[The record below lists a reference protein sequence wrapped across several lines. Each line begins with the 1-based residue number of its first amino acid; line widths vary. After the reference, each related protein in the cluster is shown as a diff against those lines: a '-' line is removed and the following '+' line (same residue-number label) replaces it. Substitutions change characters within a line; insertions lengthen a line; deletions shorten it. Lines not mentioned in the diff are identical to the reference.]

1 MRGRLDARRTLKS
14 LVADLRIMKKR
25 VFLALLAAA
34 AVTFV
39 GCSKDDDGP
48 DEGPQTYTITFEG
61 DDWSP
66 LVVANYNG
74 GKAMSVVYEDKAYT
88 WTDQT
93 TQLTSPCPEGWG
105 YPFMVSS
112 YNSKDI
118 EKFNSYELDLYLYNA
133 RNEDATTGGGHDG
146 SDNFLIGYGNYDE
159 AHPDYGDSRPI
170 FAFADGV
177 ARTIQSCYINSTCYF
192 LSVAAKGNALAPAL
206 EEGQDVLIHATGY
219 DAAGK
224 ETGTVTMTFAS
235 KDKLIKEWTKWDLSS
250 LGKVAKVRF
259 NMTGGPDNGYGF
271 SMPAYYALD
280 DITIEL

>member
-1 MRGRLDARRTLKS
+1 
-14 LVADLRIMKKR
+14 MKKR

-118 EKFNSYELDLYLYNA
+118 EKFNSYELDLYLY
-133 RNEDATTGGGHDG
+133 
-146 SDNFLIGYGNYDE
+146 
-159 AHPDYGDSRPI
+159 
-170 FAFADGV
+170 
-177 ARTIQSCYINSTCYF
+177 
-192 LSVAAKGNALAPAL
+192 LS
-206 EEGQDVLIHATGY
+206 LIH
-219 DAAGK
+219 
-224 ETGTVTMTFAS
+224 
-235 KDKLIKEWTKWDLSS
+235 I
-250 LGKVAKVRF
+250 
-259 NMTGGPDNGYGF
+259 
-271 SMPAYYALD
+271 
-280 DITIEL
+280 

>member
-1 MRGRLDARRTLKS
+1 
-14 LVADLRIMKKR
+14 MKKR

-118 EKFNSYELDLYLYNA
+118 EKFNTYELDLYLYNA
-133 RNEDATTGGGHDG
+133 RNEDLIISLSVTATTTRRTPTMATAVLF
-146 SDNFLIGYGNYDE
+146 SLS
-159 AHPDYGDSRPI
+159 PMVWRVRSR
-170 FAFADGV
+170 
-177 ARTIQSCYINSTCYF
+177 
-192 LSVAAKGNALAPAL
+192 AAISIRP
-206 EEGQDVLIHATGY
+206 VI
-219 DAAGK
+219 
-224 ETGTVTMTFAS
+224 S
-235 KDKLIKEWTKWDLSS
+235 
-250 LGKVAKVRF
+250 
-259 NMTGGPDNGYGF
+259 
-271 SMPAYYALD
+271 
-280 DITIEL
+280 

>member
-1 MRGRLDARRTLKS
+1 
-14 LVADLRIMKKR
+14 MKKR

-118 EKFNSYELDLYLYNA
+118 EKFNTYEFMSLTSTCTMHRTRMLLRA
-133 RNEDATTGGGHDG
+133 AATTDRII
-146 SDNFLIGYGNYDE
+146 S
-159 AHPDYGDSRPI
+159 
-170 FAFADGV
+170 
-177 ARTIQSCYINSTCYF
+177 
-192 LSVAAKGNALAPAL
+192 LSVTATTTKRTPTMATA
-206 EEGQDVLIHATGY
+206 VLFSLSP
-219 DAAGK
+219 
-224 ETGTVTMTFAS
+224 TV
-235 KDKLIKEWTKWDLSS
+235 
-250 LGKVAKVRF
+250 
-259 NMTGGPDNGYGF
+259 
-271 SMPAYYALD
+271 
-280 DITIEL
+280 

>member
-1 MRGRLDARRTLKS
+1 
-14 LVADLRIMKKR
+14 MKKR

-133 RNEDATTGGGHDG
+133 GTRMLLRAAATTDRII
-146 SDNFLIGYGNYDE
+146 S
-159 AHPDYGDSRPI
+159 
-170 FAFADGV
+170 
-177 ARTIQSCYINSTCYF
+177 
-192 LSVAAKGNALAPAL
+192 LSV
-206 EEGQDVLIHATGY
+206 
-219 DAAGK
+219 
-224 ETGTVTMTFAS
+224 TVTTTRRIPTMATAVLFS
-235 KDKLIKEWTKWDLSS
+235 LSPT
-250 LGKVAKVRF
+250 VWRVRSRAAISIR
-259 NMTGGPDNGYGF
+259 PVI
-271 SMPAYYALD
+271 S
-280 DITIEL
+280 

>member
-1 MRGRLDARRTLKS
+1 
-14 LVADLRIMKKR
+14 MKKR

-159 AHPDYGDSRPI
+159 AHPDYGDAVLFSLSPTVWRVRSR
-170 FAFADGV
+170 
-177 ARTIQSCYINSTCYF
+177 
-192 LSVAAKGNALAPAL
+192 AAISIRP
-206 EEGQDVLIHATGY
+206 VI
-219 DAAGK
+219 
-224 ETGTVTMTFAS
+224 S
-235 KDKLIKEWTKWDLSS
+235 
-250 LGKVAKVRF
+250 
-259 NMTGGPDNGYGF
+259 
-271 SMPAYYALD
+271 
-280 DITIEL
+280 

>member
-1 MRGRLDARRTLKS
+1 
-14 LVADLRIMKKR
+14 MKKR
-25 VFLALLAAA
+25 VFWALLAAA

-118 EKFNSYELDLYLYNA
+118 EKFNTYELDLYLYNA

>member
-1 MRGRLDARRTLKS
+1 
-14 LVADLRIMKKR
+14 MKKR

-118 EKFNSYELDLYLYNA
+118 EKFNTYELDLYLYNA

-146 SDNFLIGYGNYDE
+146 SDN
-159 AHPDYGDSRPI
+159 S
-170 FAFADGV
+170 
-177 ARTIQSCYINSTCYF
+177 
-192 LSVAAKGNALAPAL
+192 LSV
-206 EEGQDVLIHATGY
+206 T
-219 DAAGK
+219 
-224 ETGTVTMTFAS
+224 
-235 KDKLIKEWTKWDLSS
+235 
-250 LGKVAKVRF
+250 
-259 NMTGGPDNGYGF
+259 
-271 SMPAYYALD
+271 
-280 DITIEL
+280 

>member
-1 MRGRLDARRTLKS
+1 M
-14 LVADLRIMKKR
+14 
-25 VFLALLAAA
+25 ALLAAA

-118 EKFNSYELDLYLYNA
+118 EKFNTYEFDLYLYNA
-133 RNEDATTGGGHDG
+133 QNEDATTAAATTDRII
-146 SDNFLIGYGNYDE
+146 S
-159 AHPDYGDSRPI
+159 
-170 FAFADGV
+170 
-177 ARTIQSCYINSTCYF
+177 
-192 LSVAAKGNALAPAL
+192 LSVTATTTKRTPTMATA
-206 EEGQDVLIHATGY
+206 VLFSLSP
-219 DAAGK
+219 
-224 ETGTVTMTFAS
+224 TV
-235 KDKLIKEWTKWDLSS
+235 
-250 LGKVAKVRF
+250 
-259 NMTGGPDNGYGF
+259 
-271 SMPAYYALD
+271 
-280 DITIEL
+280 

>member
-1 MRGRLDARRTLKS
+1 
-14 LVADLRIMKKR
+14 MKKR

-146 SDNFLIGYGNYDE
+146 SDNFLIGYGNYDRLWRQPSYFRFRRRCGAYDPE
-159 AHPDYGDSRPI
+159 LLYQFDLLFPECGSQGQCP
-170 FAFADGV
+170 
-177 ARTIQSCYINSTCYF
+177 CTC
-192 LSVAAKGNALAPAL
+192 A
-206 EEGQDVLIHATGY
+206 
-219 DAAGK
+219 
-224 ETGTVTMTFAS
+224 
-235 KDKLIKEWTKWDLSS
+235 
-250 LGKVAKVRF
+250 
-259 NMTGGPDNGYGF
+259 
-271 SMPAYYALD
+271 
-280 DITIEL
+280 

>member
-1 MRGRLDARRTLKS
+1 
-14 LVADLRIMKKR
+14 MKKR

-105 YPFMVSS
+105 YPFMSFARSVSAMRQRS
-112 YNSKDI
+112 WAESV
-118 EKFNSYELDLYLYNA
+118 SA
-133 RNEDATTGGGHDG
+133 EDRFAV
-146 SDNFLIGYGNYDE
+146 
-159 AHPDYGDSRPI
+159 RPI
-170 FAFADGV
+170 F
-177 ARTIQSCYINSTCYF
+177 
-192 LSVAAKGNALAPAL
+192 LSLFRYPSRWRRSR
-206 EEGQDVLIHATGY
+206 IC
-219 DAAGK
+219 
-224 ETGTVTMTFAS
+224 
-235 KDKLIKEWTKWDLSS
+235 
-250 LGKVAKVRF
+250 
-259 NMTGGPDNGYGF
+259 P
-271 SMPAYYALD
+271 
-280 DITIEL
+280 

>member
-1 MRGRLDARRTLKS
+1 
-14 LVADLRIMKKR
+14 MKKR

-118 EKFNSYELDLYLYNA
+118 EKFNTYELYTMPGTRMLLRA
-133 RNEDATTGGGHDG
+133 AATTDRII
-146 SDNFLIGYGNYDE
+146 S
-159 AHPDYGDSRPI
+159 
-170 FAFADGV
+170 
-177 ARTIQSCYINSTCYF
+177 
-192 LSVAAKGNALAPAL
+192 LSV
-206 EEGQDVLIHATGY
+206 
-219 DAAGK
+219 
-224 ETGTVTMTFAS
+224 TVTTTRRIPTMATAVLFS
-235 KDKLIKEWTKWDLSS
+235 LSPM
-250 LGKVAKVRF
+250 VWRVRSRAAISIR
-259 NMTGGPDNGYGF
+259 PVI
-271 SMPAYYALD
+271 S
-280 DITIEL
+280 

>member
-1 MRGRLDARRTLKS
+1 
-14 LVADLRIMKKR
+14 MKKR

-118 EKFNSYELDLYLYNA
+118 EKFNFQRLVRGLYLGVDGLVFLFVD
-133 RNEDATTGGGHDG
+133 ETGEV
-146 SDNFLIGYGNYDE
+146 LC
-159 AHPDYGDSRPI
+159 
-170 FAFADGV
+170 
-177 ARTIQSCYINSTCYF
+177 IQSETHSIKTSKTFYGLFARRGFF
-192 LSVAAKGNALAPAL
+192 LV
-206 EEGQDVLIHATGY
+206 
-219 DAAGK
+219 
-224 ETGTVTMTFAS
+224 
-235 KDKLIKEWTKWDLSS
+235 
-250 LGKVAKVRF
+250 
-259 NMTGGPDNGYGF
+259 
-271 SMPAYYALD
+271 
-280 DITIEL
+280 

>member
-1 MRGRLDARRTLKS
+1 
-14 LVADLRIMKKR
+14 MKKR

-133 RNEDATTGGGHDG
+133 RNEDATTAAATTDRII
-146 SDNFLIGYGNYDE
+146 S
-159 AHPDYGDSRPI
+159 
-170 FAFADGV
+170 
-177 ARTIQSCYINSTCYF
+177 
-192 LSVAAKGNALAPAL
+192 LSVTATTTRRTPTMATAVLFSLSPTVWRVRSRAAISIRP
-206 EEGQDVLIHATGY
+206 VI
-219 DAAGK
+219 
-224 ETGTVTMTFAS
+224 S
-235 KDKLIKEWTKWDLSS
+235 
-250 LGKVAKVRF
+250 
-259 NMTGGPDNGYGF
+259 
-271 SMPAYYALD
+271 
-280 DITIEL
+280 